1 MNFKDFFELQNYI
14 RRYNA
19 ISLLEIGSVICW
31 EKRYTP
37 YHQSD
42 DFLMGNTL
50 RNYSI
55 RLMLLASAGN
65 KHRNSRLTLK
75 EFGALIDCYHRYE
88 NKILNEKLILQES
101 QNLLDNINEWENSNS
116 KKSNN
121 WKILLSNLLSIEI
134 EKVQKIMSLI
144 PVQRIGAFQNAGF
157 GQPLAR
163 MLRIMK
169 FINLLKKYSKDH
181 FLETFTTIENEID
194 IYGNHIMVCLGCF
207 GQFSKTKG
215 FYDFSNPLDIE
226 KEAQIQYQV
235 TIDSLHSFI
244 QGNSLSFFKNEP
256 GISFRTKTNQLL
268 RELPAQNQPFFQNL
282 FLEYPLIHLDRDRY
296 CLPDPFSLTESFW
309 NQIQRRYLG
318 GMDEETVRGILSQA
332 FEEYLNMTFL
342 PLIAES
348 FFEKIQEVKNPQ
360 SQKDKRA
367 DFLVNLPS
375 CYIIIECKNSLMSLQ
390 TSSHFDPKGLAD
402 LWCRIHIASEQIS
415 ATIKALDLQ
424 DKPVIPLIITFYDS
438 LLASY
443 LFEQMALETDYCS
456 ILGFSIPPIVRSLHE
471 FEHWLS
477 DRSLNNWAELI
488 LQQQTNSSIGIKPD
502 NQGHGYKHL
511 NSLNFAKNFS

>member
-1 MNFKDFFELQNYI
+1 MNFKDFFELQDYI

-19 ISLLEIGSVICW
+19 LSVLEIGSVICW
-31 EKRYTP
+31 EEYHTQ
-37 YHQSD
+37 YHQSY
-42 DFLMGNTL
+42 DFLIGNTR

-65 KHRNSRLTLK
+65 KHRNSNLTFH
-75 EFGALIDCYHRYE
+75 EFGNLIDCYHCYD
-88 NKILNEKLILQES
+88 KILNKKLIIQES
-101 QNLLDNINEWENSNS
+101 QDLLDNINKWENSNS

-121 WKILLSNLLSIEI
+121 WKILLSKLLSIETI
-134 EKVQKIMSLI
+134 QKIMPFLA
-144 PVQRIGAFQNAGF
+144 VQRIAAFQNAGL
-157 GQPLAR
+157 GWPYAR
-163 MLRIMK
+163 VLRTIK
-169 FINLLKKYSKDH
+169 FIDLLKKYSKDR
-181 FLETFTTIENEID
+181 FLEIFTTIENEIEV
-194 IYGNHIMVCLGCF
+194 YVNHSMVCLGCF
-207 GQFSKTKG
+207 GQLSKTRG

-244 QGNSLSFFKNEP
+244 QKNSLSFFNNEP
-256 GISFRTKTNQLL
+256 EISFRTKVSQLL

-282 FLEYPLIHLDRDRY
+282 FLQYPLIHLERDRY
-296 CLPDPFSLTESFW
+296 CFPDPFSFTESFW
-309 NQIQRRYLG
+309 NQIQRLYLG
-318 GMDEETVRGILSQA
+318 GMDEKKVSHILSQA

-342 PLIAES
+342 PLITES
-348 FFEKIQEVKNPQ
+348 FFQKIQEVKNPQ

-367 DFLVNLPS
+367 DFLVSLPS

-390 TSSHFDPKGLAD
+390 TSSHFAPKGLAD
-402 LWCRIHIASEQIS
+402 LWCRIHSASEQIS

-438 LLASY
+438 LLASS
-443 LFEQMALETDYCS
+443 LFEQMAFKTDYCS
-456 ILGFSIPPIVRSLHE
+456 SLGFSIPPIVRSLHE

-488 LQQQTNSSIGIKPD
+488 LQQQTNSSISIKPD
-502 NQGHGYKHL
+502 NQGHGYRHL
-511 NSLNFAKNFS
+511 NSLNFGKNFS